1 MDAKKISVIIPVYQV
16 EKYIDTCVQSVLKQT
31 YTNLEIILVDDE
43 SPDCCPEIC
52 DNYAA
57 SESRVIT
64 IHQKNLGLSGARNTG
79 LQHATGDYILFLDS
93 DDYLEESF
101 CENAIAM
108 ALQNDADIVVGEI
121 SSVDEQGS
129 LLNDDNSLHF
139 AESELL
145 DNCEAMQALLEQTRM
160 KGYAWGKLYR
170 KSVVDGIEYPVGK
183 VYEDRFTVPKYFLRA
198 QNVCLCKDAVTYYR
212 MRDTSISHDVSVKK
226 LNDLLEAEKWLVDF
240 CKTNYP
246 TLVDTMESI
255 YFGRYVHIWILLYD
269 AGQKDEAKLFSNRM
283 KEVYNNYASHPGIRK
298 MHKISYRLIFTMPG
312 VYRKL
317 IRLMKKEQ

>member
-31 YTNLEIILVDDE
+31 YTNLEIILVDDQ
-43 SPDCCPEIC
+43 SPDHCPEIC

-57 SESRVIT
+57 SENRVIVV
-64 IHQKNLGLSGARNTG
+64 HQKNLGLSGARNTG

-93 DDYLEESF
+93 DDYLEETF
-101 CENAIAM
+101 CEKAIAV

-121 SSVDEQGS
+121 SSVDEQGG

-139 AESELL
+139 AKSELL
-145 DNCEAMQALLEQTRM
+145 DHCEAMQALLEQTRM

-183 VYEDRFTVPKYFLRA
+183 VYEDRFTVPKYFSRA
-198 QNVCLCKDAVTYYR
+198 QKVCLCKGAVTYYR

-240 CKTNYP
+240 CETNYP
-246 TLVDTMESI
+246 TLVDAMESI

-269 AGQKDEAKLFSNRM
+269 AGQKDEAKLFSKRM